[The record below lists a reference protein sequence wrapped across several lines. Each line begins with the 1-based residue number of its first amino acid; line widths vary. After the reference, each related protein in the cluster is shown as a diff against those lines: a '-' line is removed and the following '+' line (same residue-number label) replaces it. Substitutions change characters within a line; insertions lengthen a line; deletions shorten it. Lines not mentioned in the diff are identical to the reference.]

1 MRIAVDAMG
10 GDHAPEEIVKGAVE
24 AAQIHR
30 HCNII
35 LVGREEAIT
44 RELAKYPQLS
54 NVRVVHAPEAIAM
67 DEQPALALRRKKGAT
82 SIGVATE
89 LVKQGEADAVVSA
102 GSTGAQ
108 MAAGLLILGRV
119 KGILRPAITTL
130 FPSLNKPTVLLDVGA
145 NTNVDHEHLV
155 QFAMMGSIYAEQIL
169 GRKNPSVGLLNIG
182 TEPNKGNELTKAA
195 YEALSNS
202 SLNFAGNIEARDLP
216 QGVVD
221 VLVCDGF
228 VGNVVLKLSEG
239 LGTTIFQ
246 LLKEELTAGLRT
258 KLGAALVAPG
268 LKKLKNMMDYAE
280 YGGAPLL
287 GVKGVSIICH
297 GSSKSRAIANA
308 IKVAIDCVQI
318 NMIQQIEARVARSSK
333 GEDKE

>member
-10 GDHAPEEIVKGAVE
+10 GDHAPLEIVQGAVA
-24 AAQIHR
+24 AAQR
-30 HCNII
+30 YSDCTVI
-35 LVGREEAIT
+35 LVGREEVVAE
-44 RELAKYPQLS
+44 ELAKYPQLP
-54 NVRVVHAPEAIAM
+54 NIRIVHAPDLVAM
-67 DEQPALALRRKKGAT
+67 DEQPAIALRRKKGTT

-89 LVKQGEADAVVSA
+89 LVKQGEADALVSA

-108 MAAGLLILGRV
+108 MAAALLILGRI
-119 KGILRPAITTL
+119 KGIQRPAITTL

-145 NTNVDHEHLV
+145 NTNVEAEHLL
-155 QFAMMGSIYAEQIL
+155 QFAVMGSIYAEKIL
-169 GRKNPSVGLLNIG
+169 GRQNPSVGLLNIG
-182 TEPNKGNELTKAA
+182 TEPNKGNDQVK
-195 YEALSNS
+195 EAFTLLSRS
-202 SLNFAGNIEARDLP
+202 FLNFAGNVEARDLP

-246 LLKEELTAGLRT
+246 LLKEELTANLRT

-268 LKKLKNMMDYAE
+268 LKRLRNMMDYAE

-297 GSSKSRAIANA
+297 GSSKARAITNA
-308 IKVAIDCVQI
+308 IRVAMDCVQI
-318 NMIQQIEARVARSSK
+318 RMVEQIEASVARIGK
-333 GEDKE
+333 GEDQA